1 MSSKRGRVNQYERHV
16 GSHHRVYGL
25 TSPDGSGKIVYS
37 IGWIEKCRLDSFIE
51 IYLRDGNSLH
61 DVNSMTPSYESP
73 ELAEVRR
80 RLILDYDNFKSKSH
94 DQFVY
99 KLSIVECFYLELL
112 PQSDFAIYI
121 IKLRSRLILGE
132 DGIFNRNPVCEYI
145 PFAPIKEIEL
155 IAFIQYLITPKDI
168 QTAFNVFGRGVG
180 YKSLEG
186 FITVIRKLERDL

>member
-132 DGIFNRNPVCEYI
+132 DGIFSGNPVCEYI
-145 PFAPIKEIEL
+145 NLSYDNWSEMGLSEYGSFILQFFVNNYHSHSLNFNTINKAL
-155 IAFIQYLITPKDI
+155 ILTNFYY
-168 QTAFNVFGRGVG
+168 G
-180 YKSLEG
+180 
-186 FITVIRKLERDL
+186 